1 MGPLLTALAWP
12 RPQYPDEKRGVL
24 ELGDG
29 SWKTAF
35 RSKTGPKP
43 SPRAFGKASAR
54 RRQVKKDLEEALF
67 QWEPRKAN
75 ELSETLEEELAT
87 LNERGA
93 QALEG
98 VLQGVTML
106 NKVMIIGRL
115 GRDPELRYS
124 QSGSPVCTLNIATDE
139 SYTDR
144 DGNRVDRAEW
154 HRVVVFQK
162 AAENC
167 SQYLTK
173 GSLVFVE
180 GSLQTRKWQD
190 QQGQDRYTTEIKAQ
204 RVQFLDKRGGE
215 QGGMPSGAGGSEGGY
230 SAPRRPAAA
239 QQGGGSR
246 PQQRPQQ
253 RQDDYEDL
261 GPAFPSE
268 ASGMDDVPF

>member
-1 MGPLLTALAWP
+1 
-12 RPQYPDEKRGVL
+12 
-24 ELGDG
+24 
-29 SWKTAF
+29 
-35 RSKTGPKP
+35 
-43 SPRAFGKASAR
+43 
-54 RRQVKKDLEEALF
+54 
-67 QWEPRKAN
+67 
-75 ELSETLEEELAT
+75 
-87 LNERGA
+87 
-93 QALEG
+93 
-98 VLQGVTML
+98 ML

-204 RVQFLDKRGGE
+204 RVQFLDR
-215 QGGMPSGAGGSEGGY
+215 QGGQDDG
-230 SAPRRPAAA
+230 
-239 QQGGGSR
+239 Q
-246 PQQRPQQ
+246 QQ
-253 RQDDYEDL
+253 RQGRQTQARRTQGRNMRDDDL

-268 ASGMDDVPF
+268 ANSEIPF